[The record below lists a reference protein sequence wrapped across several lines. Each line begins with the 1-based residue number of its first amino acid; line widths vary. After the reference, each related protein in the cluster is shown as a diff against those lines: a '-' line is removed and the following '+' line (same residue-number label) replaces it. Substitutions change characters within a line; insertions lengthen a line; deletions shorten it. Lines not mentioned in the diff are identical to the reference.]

1 MRQIMLIIKRY
12 SNRKLYNTETKHY
25 ITLDQIAE
33 LIRNGRE
40 IQVIDNNSGEDITTL
55 VLTQIILEQEK
66 KQAGNVPRPVLASL
80 VQAGEQTM
88 ERMRRALA
96 NPIETLH
103 QIDAEIEQRID
114 SLIARGE
121 IAEEDAHLFRDKL
134 LKKDYT
140 NSSLQE
146 VDQVELERLLAE
158 RGIPSKTEFD
168 EITRQLEI
176 LAEKLESLK

>member
-1 MRQIMLIIKRY
+1 MLIIKRY
-12 SNRKLYNTETKHY
+12 ANRKLYNTETKHY
-25 ITLDQIAE
+25 IILDQIAE

-40 IQVIDNNSGEDITTL
+40 IQVIDNNSGDDITTL
-55 VLTQIILEQEK
+55 VLSQIILEQEK

-121 IAEEDAHLFRDKL
+121 IAEDEASLFRDKL
-134 LKKDYT
+134 LRID
-140 NSSLQE
+140 NSTASLQDVNQE
-146 VDQVELERLLAE
+146 ALERLLAE

-168 EITRQLEI
+168 ELTKQLEI
-176 LAEKLESLK
+176 LVEKLESLK

>member
-1 MRQIMLIIKRY
+1 MLTIKRY

-33 LIRNGRE
+33 LIRDGRE
-40 IQVIDNNSGEDITTL
+40 VQVIDNNSGEDITAII
-55 VLTQIILEQEK
+55 LTQIILEQEK
-66 KQAGNVPRPVLASL
+66 KQAGVVPRPILASL

-103 QIDAEIEQRID
+103 QIDEEIEQRID

-121 IAEEDAHLFRDKL
+121 IAEEDARMYRDKL
-134 LKKDYT
+134 LRKDYLAG
-140 NSSLQE
+140 SFQD
-146 VDQVELERLLAE
+146 VDQQELEKILAD
-158 RGIPSKTEFD
+158 RGIPSRTEF
-168 EITRQLEI
+168 EELTKQLEI
-176 LAEKLESLK
+176 LSEKLERLK

>member
-1 MRQIMLIIKRY
+1 MLIIKRY
-12 SNRKLYNTETKHY
+12 ANRKLYNTETKHY
-25 ITLDQIAE
+25 IILDQIAE

-40 IQVIDNNSGEDITTL
+40 IQVIDNNSGDDITTL
-55 VLTQIILEQEK
+55 VLSQIILEQEK

-121 IAEEDAHLFRDKL
+121 IAEDEASLIRDKL
-134 LKKDYT
+134 LRID
-140 NSSLQE
+140 NSTASLQDVNQE
-146 VDQVELERLLAE
+146 ALERLLAE

-168 EITRQLEI
+168 ELTKQLEI
-176 LAEKLESLK
+176 LVEKLESLK